1 MTQQFSLPAEA
12 SAQAGW
18 YTKEIPEIFAIL
30 HSGEH
35 GLTKEKAAE
44 YLKEYGLNKLPEGRV
59 DSFPVIFLRQFQS
72 PLIYIL
78 LAASMVVFA
87 MGETIDGSIILAV
100 LLFNAIVGTIQ
111 EGKAQNT
118 LRALKKF
125 VETKATVLREGKELI
140 ISDNEVVPGDIIIL
154 QEGEKIPADAR
165 IIAATN
171 LKIDEA
177 ALTGES
183 EPVHKNSDILLARR
197 LVRQSLGVG
206 GSLGVGRRKADLPPH
221 LCIGGGDLPTAEQ
234 KNMIFKGTHILAG
247 NGKAIVVATG
257 VETVIGKISKEI
269 AAIDTE
275 IPLKT
280 NIRYLSRL
288 IIITVVSISVL
299 LFLLGIVSGKSVKEM
314 FTTVVSL
321 SVSIIPEGL
330 PIVMTLVLATGVW
343 RMSKRNAL
351 VKKLQAVEALGQARI
366 IAVDKTGTITKNEM
380 VIQKV
385 YVDGKFFEVG
395 GIGYEPKGE
404 IKLDGGVIDSVN
416 HPELL
421 FAGKIAAFC
430 ANARVMFS
438 ETDKVWRVAGDPT
451 EAAMLVLSSKLG
463 FHKDDL
469 ERESPLVSEIPFDY
483 KLKYHA
489 TIHRL
494 DGQKF
499 LTVVGAPE
507 VVLNLSQKIWR
518 AGKSQHLSNEEKQ
531 RLESI
536 FLSMSQEGLRVV
548 ALAETREAPEILA
561 PEEIKS
567 LTFVGFFGMKDA
579 LRPEVAGAM
588 QKAISAGIRV
598 VMITGDHKVTAQAIA
613 KEAGIYPY
621 TKDFGVGVYQDNDT
635 ILTGQDIDAFSDDE
649 LSLKL
654 VRTSVFARVTPEH
667 KLRIIKAYKARGE
680 IVAMTG
686 DGVNDAPSLVAADL
700 GVAMGKIGTEVAKE
714 ASDIV
719 LLDDNFG
726 SIVSA
731 IEEGRSIY
739 KTIKKVILYLFSTSW
754 GEALTITGALLL
766 GYPLPLLPAQIIWL
780 NFVTDGFLDVAL
792 AMEPKEEGLLRGNFE
807 RPKKY
812 LVDKLMVQRIFVMA
826 FPMMIGTLFLFKG
839 HFENDIA
846 KAWTIS
852 LTTLAVFQWLNAW
865 NCRHESKSIFQ
876 MNPFSNKFLVGATL
890 IIISLQFLVIYNP
903 LMQKFLRTTP
913 LELSEWLVIIPIAAS
928 IVLVEEIRKFFYR
941 KKIAT

>member
-1 MTQQFSLPAEA
+1 MMQQLS
-12 SAQAGW
+12 W
-18 YTKEIPEIFAIL
+18 HTKAIPEILDAL
-30 HSGEH
+30 HSREH
-35 GLTKEKAAE
+35 GLTTEE
-44 YLKEYGLNKLPEGRV
+44 VTERLKKYGLNKLPEGKV
-59 DSFPVIFLRQFQS
+59 DSLLVIFLRQFQS

-140 ISDNEVVPGDIIIL
+140 ISDSEVSPGDIIIL
-154 QEGEKIPADAR
+154 REGEKVPADAR

-183 EPVHKNSDILLARR
+183 EPVHKI
-197 LVRQSLGVG
+197 
-206 GSLGVGRRKADLPPH
+206 ADTLER
-221 LCIGGGDLPTAEQ
+221 GDLPTAEQ
-234 KNMIFKGTHILAG
+234 KNMVFKGTHILAG
-247 NGKAIVVATG
+247 NGRAIVVATG
-257 VETVIGKISKEI
+257 IETIIGKISKEI

-288 IIITVVSISVL
+288 IIITVASISSL

-351 VKKLQAVEALGQARI
+351 VKKLQAVEALGQVRI

-385 YVDGKFFEVG
+385 YVDGRFFEIG
-395 GIGYEPKGE
+395 GIGYELKGE
-404 IKLDGGVIDSVN
+404 VRHKNNIIDPLN
-416 HPELL
+416 HSELL
-421 FAGKIAAFC
+421 FAGKIAVFC
-430 ANARVMFS
+430 ANARVLFS
-438 ETDKVWRVAGDPT
+438 EEEKNWRVAGDPT

-499 LTVVGAPE
+499 LAVVGAPE
-507 VVLNLSQKIWR
+507 IILGLSQKVWHG
-518 AGKSQHLSNEEKQ
+518 GKSHHLSKEEKQ
-531 RLESI
+531 ELESV

-548 ALAETREAPEILA
+548 ALAETSDAPEILA

-579 LRPEVAGAM
+579 LRPEVAESM
-588 QKAISAGIRV
+588 QKAVSAGIQV

-613 KEAGIYPY
+613 KEAGIY
-621 TKDFGVGVYQDNDT
+621 QDGDT
-635 ILTGQDIDAFSDDE
+635 ILTGQDIDAFSDAE
-649 LSLKL
+649 LSEKL
-654 VRTSVFARVTPEH
+654 AKTSVFARVTPEH
-667 KLRIIKAYKARGE
+667 KLRIIKAYKAHGE
-680 IVAMTG
+680 IIAMTG

-700 GVAMGKIGTEVAKE
+700 GVAMGHIGTEVAKE

-731 IEEGRSIY
+731 VEEGRSIY

-792 AMEPKEEGLLRGNFE
+792 AVEPKEEGLLRGNFE
-807 RPKKY
+807 RSKKY
-812 LVDKLMVQRIFVMA
+812 LVDKLMVQRMFVMA
-826 FPMMIGTLFLFKG
+826 IPMMIGTLFLFKG
-839 HFENDIA
+839 YFENDLA

-852 LTTLAVFQWLNAW
+852 LTTLAVFQWFNAW

-876 MNPFSNKFLVGATL
+876 MNPFSNKFLVVATF
-890 IIISLQFLVIYNP
+890 IVISLQLLVIYNP
-903 LMQKFLRTTP
+903 LMQRFLRTTP

-941 KKIAT
+941 RKTEI